1 MKMQWTDEY
10 EIGIGVIDAQHRRIV
25 EYINR
30 IDACEQSGDHTQMN
44 DVLHCLVDY
53 TLSHF
58 AFEEALMEDV
68 GYQELESHKLTH
80 DSFRRQIE
88 RLKARYHQGDDV
100 AVELSEMLLT
110 WLLKHIMTDD
120 QSYAPQVRKQLM
132 TTPLQEQKTW
142 VRRASERFF
151 S

>member
-1 MKMQWTDEY
+1 MKIQWTDEY
-10 EIGIGVIDAQHRRIV
+10 EIDIGVIDGQHQRIV

-30 IDACEQSGDHTQMN
+30 IDDFEQSGDQEAMN
-44 DVLHCLVDY
+44 DVLTCLVDY

-58 AFEEALMEDV
+58 EFEEALMEEV
-68 GYQELESHKLTH
+68 GYQELTEHKLTH

-88 RLKARYHQGDDV
+88 RLKARHDQGEKV

-120 QSYAPQVRKQLM
+120 QSYAPQVRKQLL
-132 TTPLQEQKTW
+132 TTPMQEQKNW
-142 VRRASERFF
+142 VRRATERFF